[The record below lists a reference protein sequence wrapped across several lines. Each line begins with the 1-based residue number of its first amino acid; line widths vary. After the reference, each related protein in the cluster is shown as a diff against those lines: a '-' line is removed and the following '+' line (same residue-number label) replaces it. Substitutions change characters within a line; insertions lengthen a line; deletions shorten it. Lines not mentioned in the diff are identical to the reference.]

1 MVSVKEIGL
10 ANADLYAVGHLFSW
24 ESKPVGNLHMRFND
38 NRDYYRVVNI
48 LRTSRTVH
56 SAKVH
61 RVVTLTHVDLW
72 HLIRVVSKK
81 ILIVEDESDLIKL
94 LKYNLE
100 KEGFRVN
107 YASDGSIALA
117 EVRRDP
123 PDLVILDLMLPGLDG
138 LEVCRQ
144 LRRSDRFVRTP
155 VLILSARGDE
165 ADRVVGLELGADD
178 YVTKPFSMREMIARV
193 RALLRRNE
201 TGSPLRT
208 KVQRGELTIDPAA
221 HSVTVAGRPV
231 DLSALEFRLLHYM
244 ALHPGMVFSRDQLL
258 DSVWGNDRT
267 VTPRS
272 VDVYIRRIREKIE
285 LKPQDPAYVQTIHG
299 VGYRFATNGD
309 ES

>member
-1 MVSVKEIGL
+1 MTK
-10 ANADLYAVGHLFSW
+10 
-24 ESKPVGNLHMRFND
+24 
-38 NRDYYRVVNI
+38 
-48 LRTSRTVH
+48 
-56 SAKVH
+56 KV
-61 RVVTLTHVDLW
+61 
-72 HLIRVVSKK
+72 
-81 ILIVEDESDLIKL
+81 LIVEDETDLVKL

-107 YASDGSIALA
+107 YATDGTVALA
-117 EVRRDP
+117 EARRDP

-144 LRRSDRFVRTP
+144 LRRNDRFVRTP
-155 VLILSARGDE
+155 ILILSARSEE

-178 YVTKPFSMREMIARV
+178 YVTKPFSTREVIARV

-201 TGSPLRT
+201 PPGPQRS
-208 KVQRGELTIDPAA
+208 KVQRGDIVIDPTA
-221 HSVTVAGRPV
+221 HSVFVSGRSV
-231 DLSALEFRLLHYM
+231 ELSALEFRLLHYM
-244 ALHPGMVFSRDQLL
+244 ASHPGMVFSRDQLL

-285 LKPQDPAYVQTIHG
+285 LKPQDPSYVQTIHG
-299 VGYRFATNGD
+299 VGYRFATNGE

>member
-1 MVSVKEIGL
+1 
-10 ANADLYAVGHLFSW
+10 
-24 ESKPVGNLHMRFND
+24 
-38 NRDYYRVVNI
+38 
-48 LRTSRTVH
+48 
-56 SAKVH
+56 
-61 RVVTLTHVDLW
+61 VT
-72 HLIRVVSKK
+72 KK

-107 YASDGSIALA
+107 YATDGSVALA

-144 LRRSDRFVRTP
+144 LRRNDRFARTP
-155 VLILSARGDE
+155 VLMLSARGEE

-178 YVTKPFSMREMIARV
+178 YVTKPFSTREMIARV

-201 TGSPLRT
+201 PVAPPRSKVLRGDL
-208 KVQRGELTIDPAA
+208 VIDPTA
-221 HSVTVAGRPV
+221 HSVSVAGKPIE
-231 DLSALEFRLLHYM
+231 LSALEFRLLHYM
-244 ALHPGMVFSRDQLL
+244 ASHPGMVFSRDQLL

-285 LKPQDPAYVQTIHG
+285 LKPQQPAFVQTIHG
-299 VGYRFATNGD
+299 VGYRFATN
-309 ES
+309 EQEA